1 MTVAYVRMLSVGS
14 VAPRPSS
21 VTVYPWARRYWAS
34 ARPWCAESG
43 LKPSAVV
50 ADCGNHHTPPSWV
63 GSTSTEFGRTAGQRP
78 VAGEVNVVIGAPT
91 GPAAGSELSGGS
103 WVGVVM
109 PPSQAISTAASRA
122 TVVCRLELR

>member
-1 MTVAYVRMLSVGS
+1 VGS

-21 VTVYPWARRYWAS
+21 VTVYPFPRRYWAS
-34 ARPWCAESG
+34 ARPWCVNSG
-43 LKPSAVV
+43 LKPSGVV

-91 GPAAGSELSGGS
+91 PEPGGSELSGGS
-103 WVGVVM
+103 WVRVVK
-109 PPSQAISTAASRA
+109 PPSQALCATASRP
-122 TVVCRLELR
+122 TEVCN